1 LIGLAAFSIGTL
13 LFGGLVYQW
22 ALSGFATSGFTMS
35 AIFAFMLIVVGL
47 QTIFSSFFLS
57 MIAE

>member
-1 LIGLAAFSIGTL
+1 MI
-13 LFGGLVYQW
+13 YQW
-22 ALSGFATSGFTMS
+22 IVSGFAALGFTMS